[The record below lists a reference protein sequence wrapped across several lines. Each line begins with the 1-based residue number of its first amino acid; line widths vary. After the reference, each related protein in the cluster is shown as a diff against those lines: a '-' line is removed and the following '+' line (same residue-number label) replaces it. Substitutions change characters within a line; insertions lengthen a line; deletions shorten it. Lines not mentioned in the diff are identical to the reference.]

1 MDNET
6 CQPGGYEWPIPLPP
20 CQTGT
25 YPGNIAPVYK
35 NGSFALDQNC
45 CQCNV
50 SELHLE
56 TIIAVMGA
64 LVVVYLIHMYVHA
77 GAHSAEDVDEGH
89 RLTFMAKN
97 MAETFGLEEEMDA
110 FDQLDFDF
118 LRISHVLS
126 FTKIYFVSKLYDVLR
141 DGVHLLLDI
150 GSEGTSKCA
159 RGFPVLARQ
168 TLTCN
173 GLSSE
178 SLAHGLL
185 WIYFILWNVFLASN
199 IAVHMFLPHIR
210 QLYWRMMPCSL
221 RYDRQRNQVIRTCAP
236 SMCCR
241 GGHYEK
247 TQSEK
252 ENTFRLQKSRVLKVV
267 LLTYFTL
274 YPFALDMAMDG
285 FACTRPI
292 KDTKFKVSVL
302 DYATK
307 CEETEPVT
315 ILMTVFWLVP
325 PLFYLCSIVK
335 HAYMKTLDSVEFLH
349 SRWGFSAIGLKP
361 RFVWWPLLE
370 VVEIITYLI
379 LYADELNAKDDD
391 DKMLIYIKNLA
402 IVSVRLEA
410 LRFFRPYVSHR
421 VQSLSTSYLR
431 TLQVL
436 NFLAI
441 MYVFFLEE
449 FKEKFEEYEEQDVEC
464 GNVRPYGP
472 AVLVILHIVVT
483 AWFFVFK
490 GLMGQTI
497 SLCTHPRESDEK
509 LTDFE
514 ANHIIPA
521 EDLEIRTDVA
531 KLGAGGAGS
540 VYKAKWK
547 HDPRPV
553 AAKELIVTLMNI
565 EDSDEFDREVKNLMN
580 ANHRAVINFYGICDK
595 ADENI
600 GATRRYIVMEYA
612 ANGALEELLET
623 AGKLLHT
630 QLTVY
635 RTDDQKDRM
644 MQLLHPLDSRQIL
657 TWAMDIASALQ
668 YLNSKS
674 MPHRDVKPQNIFL
687 TDTNMAKLGDLGF
700 AKLTRDASKSG
711 GRQWWHTEAVA
722 SKVSYSLSRSADKG
736 QNAVKPQP
744 VGGTPEY
751 MAPEAFEK
759 SADDWG
765 EKVDVWG
772 FGVLL
777 KRILSLDQPF
787 PHGTVTRAEMAVGV
801 ASGKRWPF
809 QHLRPGR
816 IWYSHPMM
824 KPLISAC
831 LQFDPNK
838 RPSFDVISALLRRM
852 LQNPTLS
859 SSKNKALTRTRSH
872 SDSSG
877 RPFGLVSPTLASRS
891 SNDLFL
897 TVDNADVEL
906 SVVARKNLPKS
917 RSRLSWTS

>member
-1 MDNET
+1 
-6 CQPGGYEWPIPLPP
+6 
-20 CQTGT
+20 
-25 YPGNIAPVYK
+25 
-35 NGSFALDQNC
+35 
-45 CQCNV
+45 
-50 SELHLE
+50 
-56 TIIAVMGA
+56 
-64 LVVVYLIHMYVHA
+64 
-77 GAHSAEDVDEGH
+77 
-89 RLTFMAKN
+89 

-118 LRISHVLS
+118 LRVSHVLS
-126 FTKIYFVSKLYDVLR
+126 FAKIYFVSRLYDVLR
-141 DGVHLLLDI
+141 EGIHFCLYDWTRLE
-150 GSEGTSKCA
+150 GSARPPFECA
-159 RGFPVLARQ
+159 KDAKGFTVLAHKI
-168 TLTCN
+168 LSCN
-173 GLSSE
+173 GWFPE
-178 SLAHGLL
+178 SLALGLL
-185 WIYFILWNVFLASN
+185 WIYFILWNAFLAYS
-199 IAVHMFLPHIR
+199 IAVDMFLPRIR

-221 RYDRQRNQVIRTCAP
+221 RYDRQRKQVIRTCAP
-236 SMCCR
+236 RLCCR

-391 DKMLIYIKNLA
+391 DKMLIYIQNLA

-410 LRFFRPYVSHR
+410 LRFFRPYVSHK

-449 FKEKFEEYEEQDVEC
+449 FKETFEEYEEQDVKC
-464 GNVRPYGP
+464 GNVPYPYRP

-514 ANHIIPA
+514 ANYIIPA

-700 AKLTRDASKSG
+700 AKLTRDASKSA

-736 QNAVKPQP
+736 QNACKPQP

-759 SADDWG
+759 SADDWD

-772 FGVLL
+772 FGVVL

-787 PHGTVTRAEMAVGV
+787 PHGTVTRTEIAVGV

-816 IWYSHPMM
+816 IWYAHPMM

-831 LQFDPNK
+831 LQFDPNN

-859 SSKNKALTRTRSH
+859 SSQDKTSGRLVRKMRSH

-877 RPFGLVSPTLASRS
+877 RSPRLVNSTLASRS
-891 SNDLFL
+891 SNDLL
-897 TVDNADVEL
+897 PAVDNADVEL
-906 SVVARKNLPKS
+906 SVVARKNVQKS
-917 RSRLSWTS
+917 RSRLSWGSTH